1 MGVTSRIKV
10 MVGPSVAADGDLAG
24 LLAGDTLD
32 HFDSR
37 VGLRTIESMTFP
49 WSDETVSDALTLF
62 ERQ

>member
-10 MVGPSVAADGDLAG
+10 MVDLSVAADGDLAG
-24 LLAGDTLD
+24 LLAGDALD
-32 HFDSR
+32 HCGSR

-49 WSDETVSDALTLF
+49 WSDETVSDAPTLF